1 MYIEEIKKLTENVAN
16 NKELSILKR
25 VQTLYYYLQLDLFTC
40 GVTKKEF
47 LKHCADTKKIIYEFI
62 QICDKDYDE
71 ELILKLEGYYSCI
84 LSLEKEFPY
93 A

>member
-1 MYIEEIKKLTENVAN
+1 MKEIN
-16 NKELSILKR
+16 ILKR
-25 VQTLYYYLQLDLFTC
+25 VSNLYFQLQLDLFTC

-47 LKHCADTKKIIYEFI
+47 LRHCNDTKKIIYEFI

-71 ELILKLEGYYSCI
+71 ELIFKLEEYYSCI

-93 A
+93 V